1 MPAQMMYDGSTRA
14 GQQTH
19 VAGAPRQPRY
29 GTMAARVN
37 TTHSHRLGIDTPSA
51 RAGTV
56 VILDV
61 KDITRFPEEAKAGK
75 WICKNPFCAGKTWAS
90 KSDLLAAHP
99 DNRKLAQQQ
108 EIHLYYCVYEK
119 PYQPAQPAVDKK
131 PAVDEQPAKVLLL
144 CDEE

>member
-19 VAGAPRQPRY
+19 VAGAPRLPRY
-29 GTMAARVN
+29 GTMGARVN
-37 TTHSHRLGIDTPSA
+37 TTHSHRQGIDTPNA
-51 RAGTV
+51 KAGTV
-56 VILDV
+56 VHLDV
-61 KDITRFPEEAKAGK
+61 KDITRFPAEAAEGK
-75 WICKNPFCAGKTWAS
+75 WVCRNPYCAGKQWNS
-90 KSDLLAAHP
+90 KSELLAAHP

-119 PYQPAQPAVDKK
+119 PFQPAVPAKDKL
-131 PAVDEQPAKVLLL
+131 PAKDEVPAKVLLL